1 MPEKKNLCAM
11 IPLEL
16 HQQVSEAKD
25 AAGLTIGE
33 YMTNLITE
41 YFELKN
47 NGGMTN
53 MTSKTRTMA
62 FQINENL
69 FQRIKAHLDR
79 ETERT
84 GRRHTQREFV
94 IGLIV
99 KALDEAE
106 SAAMAEDEAAEGE
119 LTDGETGSEAEST
132 DETGEIAERPD
143 INDPREDEAA

>member
-1 MPEKKNLCAM
+1 MAETKSLCAI

-16 HQQVSEAKD
+16 HQRVCREKEELGMTAN
-25 AAGLTIGE
+25 E
-33 YMTNLITE
+33 YITKLITE
-41 YFELKN
+41 YYEMK

-106 SAAMAEDEAAEGE
+106 SAAMAEDEASEGE

>member
-1 MPEKKNLCAM
+1 MAETKSLCAI

-16 HQQVSEAKD
+16 HQRVCREKEELGMTAN
-25 AAGLTIGE
+25 E
-33 YMTNLITE
+33 YITKLITE
-41 YFELKN
+41 YYEMK

-84 GRRHTQREFV
+84 GRRHTQREIV

-106 SAAMAEDEAAEGE
+106 S
-119 LTDGETGSEAEST
+119 TN
-132 DETGEIAERPD
+132 ETGEIAERPD